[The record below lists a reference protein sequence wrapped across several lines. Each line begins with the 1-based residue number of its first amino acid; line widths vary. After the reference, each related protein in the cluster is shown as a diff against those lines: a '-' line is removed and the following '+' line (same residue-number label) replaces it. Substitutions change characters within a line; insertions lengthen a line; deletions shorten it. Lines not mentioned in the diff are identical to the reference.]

1 MDRPPHHILGM
12 QELAVEDSL
21 TLNERALLRCRLAKR
36 LEYSGEYEAAGEMLR
51 PFWRAVGESPEVTE
65 IGEVAA
71 AEVILRAGVL
81 TGWLGSKAKSAG
93 SQEMA
98 KDLISQSLSLF
109 EKTASTV
116 KADEARVELAY
127 CYFREGALDEA
138 RVLLQEALKRLSG
151 NEELMTL
158 ALLRLAMV
166 EGAATKFNDAL
177 KILMDAAPLFEESEN
192 HSVKG
197 SYHNQLAYALQSLGT
212 VQNRSDYFDRAI
224 VEFTAASYHF
234 EQSRHTRYHAHVEN
248 NLGLLLHSL
257 DRFEESHEHLNRA
270 RTLFISLGDKVYAA
284 QVDETR
290 AQVLLEQGSIVE
302 AEEVARQACQVFE
315 RVNALNLLAEALTTR
330 GKALVRLGRISE
342 ARVVWERAATSAEQA
357 GSLEVA
363 GLAVLTMCEELGHLL
378 GPSEMRGSYTRA
390 DQLLTSSQSPEIL
403 ARLRHLARRALSS
416 FSTYAES
423 EGPAAKFITAEI
435 NSPTGELHVVE
446 KVILEAL
453 RNYQKQVSFTPEA
466 IEAMNRLFL
475 ADGMLSL
482 SELIEQSVAAA
493 QSDTVVSADD
503 VEIVAMRSRPPR
515 GSFTQPWAE
524 FSLKEELGCP
534 EKRFIELALKAAG
547 GKISVAAK
555 LLGLNHNERLTSI
568 IKSRYP
574 ELLAARTPPISRRRS
589 IIRKPR
595 R

>member
-1 MDRPPHHILGM
+1 M